1 MSVMSNWD
9 QWKDFL
15 ADQMHRAENIGA
27 SSEIINDF
35 ATKIGGYLSDHVDPK
50 NEQQRMLADLW
61 HVADTEEQKTIARL
75 IMKLVNN
82 NGTLQQPELQR

>member
-27 SSEIINDF
+27 NSEIINDF
-35 ATKIGGYLSDHVDPK
+35 ATKIGSYLSDHVDPK

-61 HVADTEEQKTIARL
+61 HVADAEEQKTIARL
-75 IMKLVNN
+75 IMKLVDN
-82 NGTLQQPELQR
+82 NGTLQQPELQH